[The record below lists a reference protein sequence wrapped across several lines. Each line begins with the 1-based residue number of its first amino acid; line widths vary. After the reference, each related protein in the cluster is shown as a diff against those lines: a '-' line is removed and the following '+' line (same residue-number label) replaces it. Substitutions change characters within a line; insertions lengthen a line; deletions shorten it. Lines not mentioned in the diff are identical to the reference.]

1 MIIYPF
7 PFWYAMVIY
16 RHTSSAFP
24 HRHTGRHGWRAAPSP
39 WGTGCQNK
47 TAGQEGRE
55 EDQRRKNTGLASD
68 ELSIEEMQIALMETR
83 RKAQVMMGL
92 LRTFAED
99 QPVLQDALADA
110 VDEFFIKEEDVAP
123 ASGGAL

>member
-1 MIIYPF
+1 
-7 PFWYAMVIY
+7 
-16 RHTSSAFP
+16 
-24 HRHTGRHGWRAAPSP
+24 
-39 WGTGCQNK
+39 
-47 TAGQEGRE
+47 
-55 EDQRRKNTGLASD
+55 
-68 ELSIEEMQIALMETR
+68 MQIALMETR